1 MARYITKRLVYS
13 VLTLFV
19 LITLVFFMMRM
30 LPGDPFLGEKAIS
43 PTALANM
50 NAKYG
55 LDKPV
60 FVQYLMYMGNC
71 LRGDLG
77 ISITYNRPMMEIV
90 SESFLVSA
98 DLGIRALIFAT
109 IAGILLGA
117 IAAVKRGSAWD
128 SVSMFIAMIGV
139 SVPSFIL
146 GAVLQYFLGLQLRK
160 VLGTAVFPIQGWG
173 SMKHTILPAFALG
186 LGSLAT
192 VSRLMRTSML
202 DVLSSDYI
210 KTAKSKGLSQG
221 QILRRHALRNAV
233 MPVVTIMGPT
243 VAAVLT
249 GTFVI
254 ESIFNIP
261 GLGKYFV
268 TSIKDLDYT
277 MIGGTTV
284 FYGGMR
290 QRAMI
295 AMALSCN
302 PKLLIADE
310 PTTALDV
317 TIQAQ
322 IMELLVELKDK
333 INTAIILITHDL
345 GVVAGIA
352 DRVAVMYAG
361 KVVET
366 GTTAEIFC
374 EHKHP
379 YTEALLRSLPSTEQ
393 GKREPLMSIPGTPP
407 DLLSPPKGCGFAA
420 RCRHCMQICK
430 EEQPPEFEVSN
441 GHRASCWLLHP
452 DCPSAEE
459 RSGRV

>member
-1 MARYITKRLVYS
+1 MIRYIIKRLVYA

-19 LITLVFFMMRM
+19 LISLTFFTMRM
-30 LPGDPFLGEKAIS
+30 LPGDPFIGDKTVSA
-43 PTALANM
+43 TAMANM

-77 ISITYNRPMMEIV
+77 ISITYNRDVMTII

-98 DLGIRALIFAT
+98 DLGIRAIIFAV
-109 IAGILLGA
+109 IIGILLGA
-117 IAAVKRGSAWD
+117 VAAIKRGSVWD

-160 VLGTAVFPIQGWG
+160 TFGINLFPIQGWG
-173 SMKHTILPAFALG
+173 KFNQTLLPSFALG

-202 DVLSSDYI
+202 DVLGQDYI

-221 QILRRHALRNAV
+221 KILWRHALRNAI
-233 MPVVTIMGPT
+233 MPVVTVMGPT
-243 VAAVLT
+243 VASVLT

-277 MIGGTTV
+277 MIGGTVV
-284 FYGGMR
+284 FYGG
-290 QRAMI
+290 
-295 AMALSCN
+295 
-302 PKLLIADE
+302 LLIVC
-310 PTTALDV
+310 T
-317 TIQAQ
+317 
-322 IMELLVELKDK
+322 LV
-333 INTAIILITHDL
+333 
-345 GVVAGIA
+345 V
-352 DRVAVMYAG
+352 
-361 KVVET
+361 
-366 GTTAEIFC
+366 
-374 EHKHP
+374 
-379 YTEALLRSLPSTEQ
+379 
-393 GKREPLMSIPGTPP
+393 
-407 DLLSPPKGCGFAA
+407 DLLYGF
-420 RCRHCMQICK
+420 ID
-430 EEQPPEFEVSN
+430 P
-441 GHRASCWLLHP
+441 
-452 DCPSAEE
+452 
-459 RSGRV
+459 RVKLEG

>member
-1 MARYITKRLVYS
+1 MARYIVKRLVYA

-19 LITLVFFMMRM
+19 LVTFVFFMMRM

-43 PTALANM
+43 ATALANM

-71 LRGDLG
+71 LHGDLG
-77 ISITYNRPMMEIV
+77 ISITYNRPVTEIV
-90 SESFLVSA
+90 TESFLVSA
-98 DLGIRALIFAT
+98 DLGTRALIFAV

-117 IAAVKRGSAWD
+117 IAAIKRGSAWD

-146 GAVLQYFLGLQLRK
+146 GALLQYFLGLQLRK
-160 VLGTAVFPIQGWG
+160 ALGTAVFPIQGWG
-173 SMKHTILPAFALG
+173 TFKHTLLPAFALG

-210 KTAKSKGLSQG
+210 KTAKSKGLSQS

-243 VAAVLT
+243 VASVLT

-284 FYGGMR
+284 FYG
-290 QRAMI
+290 A
-295 AMALSCN
+295 
-302 PKLLIADE
+302 LLIAC
-310 PTTALDV
+310 T
-317 TIQAQ
+317 
-322 IMELLVELKDK
+322 LV
-333 INTAIILITHDL
+333 
-345 GVVAGIA
+345 V
-352 DRVAVMYAG
+352 
-361 KVVET
+361 
-366 GTTAEIFC
+366 
-374 EHKHP
+374 
-379 YTEALLRSLPSTEQ
+379 
-393 GKREPLMSIPGTPP
+393 
-407 DLLSPPKGCGFAA
+407 DLLYGLIDPRVKL
-420 RCRHCMQICK
+420 
-430 EEQPPEFEVSN
+430 EE
-441 GHRASCWLLHP
+441 
-452 DCPSAEE
+452 
-459 RSGRV
+459 

>member
-1 MARYITKRLVYS
+1 MIRYIIKRLVYA

-19 LITLVFFMMRM
+19 LISLTFFMMRR
-30 LPGDPFLGEKAIS
+30 LPGDPFIGDKTVSA
-43 PTALANM
+43 TAMANM

-77 ISITYNRPMMEIV
+77 ISITYNRDVMTII

-98 DLGIRALIFAT
+98 DLGIRAIIFAV
-109 IAGILLGA
+109 IIGILLGA
-117 IAAVKRGSAWD
+117 VAAIKRGSVWD

-160 VLGTAVFPIQGWG
+160 TFGINLFPIQGWG
-173 SMKHTILPAFALG
+173 KFNQTLLPSFALG

-202 DVLSSDYI
+202 DVLGQDYI

-221 QILRRHALRNAV
+221 KILWRHALRNAI
-233 MPVVTIMGPT
+233 MPVVTVMGPT
-243 VAAVLT
+243 VASVLT

-277 MIGGTTV
+277 MIGGTVV
-284 FYGGMR
+284 FYGG
-290 QRAMI
+290 
-295 AMALSCN
+295 
-302 PKLLIADE
+302 LLIVC
-310 PTTALDV
+310 T
-317 TIQAQ
+317 
-322 IMELLVELKDK
+322 LV
-333 INTAIILITHDL
+333 
-345 GVVAGIA
+345 V
-352 DRVAVMYAG
+352 
-361 KVVET
+361 
-366 GTTAEIFC
+366 
-374 EHKHP
+374 
-379 YTEALLRSLPSTEQ
+379 
-393 GKREPLMSIPGTPP
+393 
-407 DLLSPPKGCGFAA
+407 DLLYGF
-420 RCRHCMQICK
+420 ID
-430 EEQPPEFEVSN
+430 P
-441 GHRASCWLLHP
+441 
-452 DCPSAEE
+452 
-459 RSGRV
+459 RVKLEG